1 MDTKKYCE
9 DEYLD
14 SLIYKIFAEKEKD
27 PKNRQILLQ
36 LSDQEKAHYEFWRK
50 FLPDN
55 YQVKNPSR
63 FKLAWISLMRVIF
76 GLTFTIKFLELHEE
90 KVIKEYEKD
99 LQELEGEDK
108 KKLEVILAEEKEHE
122 RFFMGQLQ
130 ENRIKYLGFIVLG
143 LADAIVEITGVHAGF
158 LGVTGRTVVAGV
170 AGIIVGVSAAISM
183 ASAAF
188 LQAKQ
193 DKERSPLI
201 SAGLTGVSY
210 ILAVLILA
218 VPYFLTSNMV
228 LAFIVSVWLGI
239 LLIFFFSFYGAI
251 VFERNFLK
259 EFLVSAGLMLGT
271 AFATYLIGEYLGHMF
286 NLR

>member
-1 MDTKKYCE
+1 MNAKKYCE

-14 SLIYKIFAEKEKD
+14 SLIYKIFAEKEKN
-27 PKNRQILLQ
+27 PENKKILEQ
-36 LSDQEKAHYEFWRK
+36 LSKQEYNHFEFWRK
-50 FLPDN
+50 FLPED
-55 YQVKNPSR
+55 YS
-63 FKLAWISLMRVIF
+63 FKGAGNIKIFLFSLMRVIF

-90 KVIKEYEKD
+90 KVIKEYEKV

-108 KKLEVILAEEKEHE
+108 NKLEIILHEEKQHE
-122 RFFMGQLQ
+122 KFFVNQLE
-130 ENRIKYLGFIVLG
+130 ENRVKYLGFIVLG

-158 LGVTGRTVVAGV
+158 LGVTGRTIVAGV

-193 DKERSPLI
+193 DKTRSPLF
-201 SAGLTGVSY
+201 SAGLTGFSY

-218 VPYFLTSNMV
+218 VPYFVTGNMM
-228 LAFIVSVWLGI
+228 LAFAASVGLGI
-239 LLIFFFSFYGAI
+239 LLIFFFSFYGSV
-251 VFERNFLK
+251 VFERKFLK

-271 AFATYLIGEYLGHMF
+271 AFATYLIGEYLGSVF